1 MEKQRGCLGAFFSR
15 LLGPFLRRVP
25 DATRGERIVAAM
37 QQATAAPGGRTHDV
51 AGCVLMETTDGRIFR
66 GPRRLVRTGAAGL
79 LLAGAVAVLN
89 RR

>member
-37 QQATAAPGGRTHDV
+37 QQATAALGGRTHDV

-66 GPRRLVRTGAAGL
+66 VRGGRSGQGAAGL
-79 LLAGAVAVLN
+79 LLPGAVAVLN